1 MLSPCCDTV
10 SDMTSPTS
18 SSPTLRRLERL
29 ADIERQRLARHVH
42 SHTAPAASS
51 PRESLVHRLES
62 ATRYPLALGGVAWL
76 ALLISLTTS
85 AGGSSVRVAFFI
97 VWGGIAGEYVVRITL
112 ASHRTTYLRQRWLEP
127 VALIAPPLLL
137 THVVG
142 IDKAVVAIETAA
154 IRIRGVLLH
163 HSLVRVFL
171 ASGVVLV
178 MGAWV
183 IDLSE
188 RHLPASNIHSFGTAL
203 WWAVVTVT
211 TVGYGDHFPMSGAGQ
226 VVAGF
231 MMVMGI
237 GLIGTLTATVASA
250 FVKDHTDDVTT
261 SLQSNHLLL
270 IERFEEM
277 AARLKDI
284 EKRLG
289 ATDEEIADVDRAA
302 DELAKSE
309 DLEL

>member
-1 MLSPCCDTV
+1 
-10 SDMTSPTS
+10 MTSSPST
-18 SSPTLRRLERL
+18 SPTLRRLERL
-29 ADIERQRLARHVH
+29 LEVERARLERAETSAVVHHASGRARF
-42 SHTAPAASS
+42 
-51 PRESLVHRLES
+51 VHRLEVI
-62 ATRYPLALGGVAWL
+62 TRYPLALSGLVWL
-76 ALLISLTTS
+76 GLLISLTTS
-85 AGGSSVRVAFFI
+85 MGGSATSVIFFVIWAALI
-97 VWGGIAGEYVVRITL
+97 VEYVIRLIVTPHTTDYVR
-112 ASHRTTYLRQRWLEP
+112 HRWLEP
-127 VALIAPPLLL
+127 VALLIPPLLL
-137 THVVG
+137 AHLVG
-142 IDKAVVAIETAA
+142 IDKAAVAVETAA
-154 IRIRGVLLH
+154 IRIRTVLLH

-183 IDLSE
+183 VLLSE
-188 RHLPASNIHSFGTAL
+188 RHLATSNIHSFGTAL

-211 TVGYGDHFPMSGAGQ
+211 TVGYGDHFPISGAGQ

-250 FVKDHTDDVTT
+250 FVKDHTDDVTD

-289 ATDEEIADVDRAA
+289 ATDDDIAAIDHAA
-302 DELAKSE
+302 DEIAKTE
-309 DLEL
+309 DFEL

>member
-1 MLSPCCDTV
+1 MSTP
-10 SDMTSPTS
+10 SS

-29 ADIERQRLARHVH
+29 AQIERQRLERLGH
-42 SHTAPAASS
+42 SSLPRGGDSR
-51 PRESLVHRLES
+51 RESLTHRMES
-62 ATRYPLALGGVAWL
+62 FTRFPLAIGGMTWL

-85 AGGSSVRVAFFI
+85 AGGSSARAGLFI
-97 VWGGIAGEYVVRITL
+97 VWATVIAEYTCRLVL
-112 ASHRTTYLRQRWLEP
+112 APHSSTYLRRRWLEP
-127 VALIAPPLLL
+127 VAIVFPPLLI

-142 IDKAVVAIETAA
+142 IDKAVVAIETAL
-154 IRIRGVLLH
+154 IRARTVLLH
-163 HSLVRVFL
+163 HSLVRVLL

-183 IDLSE
+183 VDLSE
-188 RHLPASNIHSFGTAL
+188 RNMVTSNIHSFGTAL

-211 TVGYGDHFPMSGAGQ
+211 TVGYGDHFPISGAGQ

-289 ATDEEIADVDRAA
+289 ATDAEIADVDRAA
-302 DELAKSE
+302 DEIAKSE
-309 DLEL
+309 DFEL